1 MNPFSRVPTAAA
13 IRQPV
18 PRRRRGV
25 SMIEVLV
32 VLVLFSFGLLG
43 LVGLQARA
51 TQITVNVD
59 DSNVAAL
66 LANELAATMWNNQS
80 NDLDAAIV
88 EAWQARVAD
97 PVNGGLPNGEG
108 VVELDGNVAR
118 ITISWSPPGMADG
131 ASYRYVTE
139 VLIP

>member
-1 MNPFSRVPTAAA
+1 MSAQGGAGGRRV
-13 IRQPV
+13 
-18 PRRRRGV
+18 RGI

-51 TQITVNVD
+51 TQISVNVD
-59 DSNVAAL
+59 DTNVAAL
-66 LANELAATMWNNQS
+66 MANELAATMWNNQS
-80 NDLDAAIV
+80 NELDEAII

-97 PVNGGLPNGEG
+97 PTRGGLPRG
-108 VVELDGNVAR
+108 VGTVEVDDGVAR
-118 ITISWSPPGMADG
+118 ITISWEPPGASDG